1 MIEDQ
6 HQSKEMPKEVYYKP
20 HLDFSVGKT
29 ERPLEIKKCFHY
41 FQTLMIYLLPTTP
54 NNKNITG

>member
-29 ERPLEIKKCFHY
+29 GRPLEIKKVFSL
-41 FQTLMIYLLPTTP
+41 FQNFDDLFTSNYT
-54 NNKNITG
+54 K

>member
-6 HQSKEMPKEVYYKP
+6 HQSIEMPREEHYTL
-20 HLDFSVGKT
+20 HLCFAVGKKET
-29 ERPLEIKKCFHY
+29 PLRIRRKMYEINLK
-41 FQTLMIYLLPTTP
+41 IYLLPTTP